1 MKITDLLQSGRFV
14 VTGEVAPPKGTDV
27 SVMLE
32 EARPLAGW
40 VDAVNVTDNQ
50 SAVMRLSSLAAAV
63 KLKEAGFEPV
73 YQLTC
78 RDRNRLAL
86 QSDLLGA
93 GALGIRNVLLL
104 TGDYVNKG
112 DHPDAKPVYDL
123 DSVQLIACA
132 KALTEGGDMVGN
144 ALAGKADICL
154 GAVVSPGTE
163 PAQAQIIKLGKKV
176 AVGASFIQTQAVY
189 DVEEFA
195 RFLQAARDYGIAV
208 PVLAGIVMLKSAA
221 MARYMNSK
229 VPGVRVPESL
239 IRELEAAPKEKRS
252 EVSVG
257 ITVRLIN
264 ELRDLVAGVHLMP
277 LGWTHLVPEV
287 LHRAGIRPGEGMEGN
302 TQFSAAR

>member
-1 MKITDLLQSGRFV
+1 MKLTDRIKSGDFV

-27 SVMLE
+27 SNMLE
-32 EARPLAGW
+32 EARPLAGL

-63 KLKEAGFEPV
+63 KLKEAGFAPV

-93 GALGIRNVLLL
+93 AALGIENVLLL

-112 DHPDAKPVYDL
+112 DNPDAKAVYDL
-123 DSVQLIACA
+123 DSVQLIQCA
-132 KALTEGGDMVGN
+132 QGLTEGRDMVGN
-144 ALAGKADICL
+144 KLQGAADLCL

-163 PAQAQIIKLGKKV
+163 PAEGQIIKLGKKV

-195 RFLQAARDYGIAV
+195 RFLKAVKDFGIEV
-208 PVLAGIVMLKSAA
+208 PILAGIVMLKSAA
-221 MARYMNSK
+221 MARYMNSN
-229 VPGVRVPESL
+229 VPGVKVPDD
-239 IRELEAAPKEKRS
+239 IMRELEETPKEKMK
-252 EVSVG
+252 ETSVR
-257 ITVRLIN
+257 ITVRLIK
-264 ELRDLVAGVHLMP
+264 ELRGLVSGVHLMP
-277 LGWTHLVPEV
+277 MGWTHLVPEI
-287 LHRAGIRPGEGMEGN
+287 L
-302 TQFSAAR
+302 SAAQLRPER